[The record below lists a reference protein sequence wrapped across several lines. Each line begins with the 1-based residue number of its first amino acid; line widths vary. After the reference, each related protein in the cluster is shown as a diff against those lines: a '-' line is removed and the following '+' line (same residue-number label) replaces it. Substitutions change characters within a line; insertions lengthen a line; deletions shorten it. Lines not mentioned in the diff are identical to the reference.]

1 MATTHQIS
9 IEDYLH
15 TTYRPDCDYL
25 DGEIEERN
33 VGEKE
38 HSITQAFFIKW
49 FATFEEQW
57 RLEACPEIRMRVA
70 ATRVRIAD
78 IAVVPVGIPYEAV
91 LSKPPVAV
99 VEVLS
104 PEDRVS
110 RYHDRLDD
118 YRRMGVQHVW
128 VVDPMRSKAYDCSAA
143 DWQPVDEFKIAG
155 TEVTIPLAKLWD
167 KLAEIHQS
175 R

>member
-49 FATFEEQW
+49 FAAFEEQW
-57 RLEACPEIRMRVA
+57 NLEACPEIRMRAA

-78 IAVVPVGIPYEAV
+78 IAIVPVDIPYEAV
-91 LSKPPVAV
+91 LSKPPAAV
-99 VEVLS
+99 IEVLS

-110 RYHDRLDD
+110 RYQERLDD
-118 YRRMGVQHVW
+118 YRRMEVQHVW

-155 TEVTIPLAKLWD
+155 TEVSIPLAKLWD

>member
-1 MATTHQIS
+1 MATSHQIS
-9 IEDYLH
+9 LEDYLE
-15 TTYRPDCDYL
+15 TAYRPDRDYV
-25 DGEIEERN
+25 DGELEQRN

-49 FATFEEQW
+49 FGAFEEQW

-78 IAVVPVGIPYEAV
+78 IAVVPVGIPYEGV
-91 LSKPPVAV
+91 LSKPPVVV

-110 RYHDRLDD
+110 RYQERLGD
-118 YRRMGVQHVW
+118 YRKMGVEHVW
-128 VVDPMRSKAYDCSAA
+128 VVDPERREAYDCSAVS
-143 DWQPVDEFKIAG
+143 WQPVEEFTIAG
-155 TEVTIPLAKLWD
+155 TSVRVPMAKLWE
-167 KLAEIHQS
+167 KLAQIHP
-175 R
+175 